1 MCPYARFQSA
11 MFDRN
16 TLIIAYDERRGEPR
30 GPRKKGSLASVLE
43 RARGLLPKADAD
55 EWVRWFAR
63 HHSAADEAV
72 GARVT
77 TAIAD
82 PAIKVAE
89 REKPRGE
96 ILGDC
101 IDCTLCV
108 QVCPTG
114 IDIRNGL
121 QYECIACGACVDA
134 CDSVMQKIGYP
145 QGLVRYTSQNAVD
158 GKPTRVLRKRVI
170 VYGMLLLGLF
180 AFFAWSALNRTP
192 LIVDVLRDR
201 GALFRP
207 AADGG
212 IENSYALRMINKGEV
227 ARTYVIR
234 LADGQAPLT
243 LVGSPE
249 ATLQAG
255 EVRTV
260 AITVHAPSGSV
271 KGRRDLILQIR
282 STDGEVQLAEESRF
296 FGPF

>member
-1 MCPYARFQSA
+1 

-30 GPRKKGSLASVLE
+30 GPRKKGTLGSVLE
-43 RARGLLPKADAD
+43 RARGLLPKAEAD
-55 EWVRWFAR
+55 DWVRWFAR

-72 GARVT
+72 GARVS
-77 TAIAD
+77 TAVAD
-82 PAIKVAE
+82 AAIRVPE
-89 REKPRGE
+89 RDKPRGE
-96 ILGDC
+96 MLGDC

-134 CDSVMQKIGYP
+134 CDSVMLKLGYP
-145 QGLVRYTSQNAVD
+145 KGLVRYTSQNAVD

-170 VYGMLLLGLF
+170 VYAVLLLGLF

-212 IENSYALRMINKGEV
+212 VENSYALRLINKGEL

-234 LADGQAPLT
+234 LGDGSAPLS
-243 LVGSPE
+243 LIGQPE
-249 ATLQAG
+249 VSLAAG

-260 AITVHAPSGSV
+260 PITVHAPAGSV
-271 KGRRDLILQIR
+271 KGRRDLDLVIR
-282 STDGEVQLAEESRF
+282 STDGTVEVIEESRF